1 MHFLILTIGH
11 NKVHNCFV
19 LYGFRI
25 ERKPYLE
32 TLYKLQVLCASI
44 RLKYSKVC
52 LDAYVSQSS
61 KPEYI
66 APLCKALFLFLIMYV
81 EVETVINL
89 RRYNRNLTFKVSSG
103 EIEKQGSTLMF
114 SIVLV

>member
-1 MHFLILTIGH
+1 MHFSILTIGH
-11 NKVHNCFV
+11 NKVQNCFV
-19 LYGFRI
+19 PYGFRI

-66 APLCKALFLFLIMYV
+66 ALFLFLIMYV